1 MAGRAWWKGKKRDLP
16 FLSTVA
22 EGAEGAAMSY
32 PELELKLGRS
42 MVGRATAWRG

>member
-1 MAGRAWWKGKKRDLP
+1 MRAWWKGKKRDLA

-22 EGAEGAAMSY
+22 EGVEGATTSY